1 MLRYVAKV
9 NQISVIDDEG
19 KNHNVIDEMLLDK
32 VKEVLNGTERLIK
45 VEEE

>member
-32 VKEVLNGTERLIK
+32 VKEILNGSERLIK

>member
-19 KNHNVIDEMLLDK
+19 KNYNVIDEMLLDK
-32 VKEVLNGTERLIK
+32 VKEILNGSERLIK

>member
-45 VEEE
+45 VEEK